1 MRVKAEVEYDE
12 LRDGSHVYYV
22 TIRHQDEQVSIPCIS
37 EQHAEYFKANFEQ
50 LLRDFAI

>member
-1 MRVKAEVEYDE
+1 MITAEVEYDE

-22 TIRHQDEQVSIPCIS
+22 TIYGPESEVSIPCIS
-37 EQHAEYFKANFEQ
+37 EQHAEYFKADFEQ